1 VNAAVG
7 LLGRVLPATVHVEA
21 EIPGSHPSARL
32 LGTERMGTGTIIDES
47 GLVLTVHYVVV
58 GAARV
63 RVTLLDERELDAE
76 VVKYDFASG
85 LGLLRIPPGNLPHLP
100 LRSTADLAL
109 GEEVFAIA
117 SVGKQQ
123 ARVGSGAVS
132 YLGPFDANWEYVLD
146 RAVMTTSVN
155 PGLGGGPLL
164 DRLGRVVAVSS
175 LNMNEVGRFCLCVPA
190 ECFLDARDRFL
201 DGGPRGMGTHA
212 WLGLF
217 CYSMNG
223 HVVVAGVLPGSPA
236 ERAGLRAGDVVFS
249 IDDRDLSDRGAL
261 YRRLRQHRPGDAVV
275 LKLVRD
281 EEPVV
286 VRVASGDVVSY
297 FA

>member
-32 LGTERMGTGTIIDES
+32 LGTERMGTGTIIDDA
-47 GLVLTVHYVVV
+47 GLILTVHYVVV
-58 GAARV
+58 GASRV

-76 VVKYDFASG
+76 VVRYDFNSG
-85 LGLLRIPPGNLPHLP
+85 LGLLRIPPGNLASVPM
-100 LRSTADLAL
+100 RSSADLEL
-109 GEEVFAIA
+109 GEEVFSVA
-117 SVGKQQ
+117 SVGKVQ
-123 ARVGSGAVS
+123 ARVGTGAVS

-146 RAVMTTSVN
+146 RAVMTTGVN

-164 DRLGRVVAVSS
+164 DRLGRVVAISS

-190 ECFLDARDRFL
+190 ECFLEARDRFL
-201 DGGPRGMGTHA
+201 APGPRGMGTHA
-212 WLGLF
+212 WLGVF
-217 CYSMNG
+217 CYSMSG